1 MNANITAVGKFLPE
15 KVIKN
20 SEFEKYLDTSD
31 EWIIS
36 RTGIKER
43 RQLELGKA
51 SSYMAIKA
59 IEQLLE
65 RRRIKAGDIDAIIV
79 STITPDMVFPSTACL
94 IQNHFKISNCW
105 GFDLSAACS
114 GFLFGLETADALI
127 KSKKYKKIIVV
138 GVDKMSSILDY
149 QDRNTCVLFGDGA
162 GAVLFEPSSDYGVI
176 DCKLGVDGSGAKF
189 LNMPAGGSLNPAT
202 DETVSKR
209 MHYVKQ
215 NGATVFKSAVKGMYD
230 ITQKI
235 MSNNN
240 ISNENVDLFIAH
252 QANKRIIDATAKKM
266 GLNKNQVLI
275 NIDKYANTTAASI
288 PLALCDAYENKM
300 LNIGNNLIL
309 TAFGAG
315 FTWGSCLI
323 KWGIDCE

>member
-1 MNANITAVGKFLPE
+1 MNANITAIGKFLPE
-15 KVIKN
+15 KIIKN

-65 RRRIKAGDIDAIIV
+65 RRKIKADDIDAIIV

-176 DCKLGVDGSGAKF
+176 DCILGVDGSGAKF

-202 DETVSKR
+202 NETVSKR

-235 MSNNN
+235 ISNNN
-240 ISNENVDLFIAH
+240 ITNENVDLFIAH

-300 LNIGNNLIL
+300 LNIGDNLIL